1 MAHSRGGAVVAALAE
16 AFVEDFREH
25 VFFVAFTASTDTL
38 KKGESESAKLLQGIS
53 VNYETSEKALGTP
66 LPDNGRAIQKVKKL
80 TVSKDNTNGFIV
92 NIFFCN
98 FL

>member
-16 AFVEDFREH
+16 AFVEDFRKH

-66 LPDNGRAIQKVKKL
+66 LPDNGKAIQKVKKL
-80 TVSKDNTNGFIV
+80 IKR
-92 NIFFCN
+92 
-98 FL
+98 L